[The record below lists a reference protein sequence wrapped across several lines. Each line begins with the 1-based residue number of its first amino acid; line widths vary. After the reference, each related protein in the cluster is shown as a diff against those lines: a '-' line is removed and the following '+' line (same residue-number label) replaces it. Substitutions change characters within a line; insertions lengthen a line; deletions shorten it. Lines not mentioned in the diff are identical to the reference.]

1 MTQRKRWTWLIF
13 QVGEMQGRQIF
24 SLGKKVGLVTQAC
37 NPSTLEEKPG
47 EAEFRANQLPVKSG
61 DNLRTI

>member
-1 MTQRKRWTWLIF
+1 M
-13 QVGEMQGRQIF
+13 EGRQIF
-24 SLGKKVGLVTQAC
+24 FTRKEKSWVGLVTQAC

-47 EAEFRANQLPVKSG
+47 EAEFRANQLPVKSE